1 MLMLA
6 PTACMVLPEQ
16 LVDETAYA
24 LKHRSTGTVSTWNG
38 TQRKPCKD
46 ERYDE
51 ETTDERHVGKDRA

>member
-24 LKHRSTGTVSTWNG
+24 LKHRNTGSMPTGNG
-38 TQRKPCKD
+38 TQR
-46 ERYDE
+46 
-51 ETTDERHVGKDRA
+51 